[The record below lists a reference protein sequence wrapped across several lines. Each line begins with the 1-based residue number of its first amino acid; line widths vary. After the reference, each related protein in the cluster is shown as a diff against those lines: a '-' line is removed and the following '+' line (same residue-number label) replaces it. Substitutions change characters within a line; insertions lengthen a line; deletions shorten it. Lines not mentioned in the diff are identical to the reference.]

1 MSTFVVE
8 MELPTDF
15 LGILNVSKS
24 EIELRLR
31 ELFVV
36 ELFRD
41 GRISSGKGAELL
53 GIPLWSFLLLLSR
66 HQIDYFS
73 QTPDELDAELATL
86 DALSKSTGK

>member
-8 MELPTDF
+8 MELPSDF
-15 LGILNVSKS
+15 LSILNVSKS
-24 EIELRLR
+24 EIENRLR

-36 ELFRD
+36 ELFRE

-53 GIPLWSFLLLLSR
+53 GISLWSFLQLLSK

-73 QTPDELDAELATL
+73 QTPDELEAEVATL
-86 DALSKSTGK
+86 EALRNAAGQ